1 MNIFVFFDWVC
12 ILSVRIIYCI
22 GKFVY
27 NNIKFLLFV
36 MKHHINTQLT
46 LEKQVASRVP
56 INGLIEIATKC
67 YDHKSITLK

>member
-1 MNIFVFFDWVC
+1 
-12 ILSVRIIYCI
+12 
-22 GKFVY
+22 
-27 NNIKFLLFV
+27 

-46 LEKQVASRVP
+46 LEKQVSSRVP